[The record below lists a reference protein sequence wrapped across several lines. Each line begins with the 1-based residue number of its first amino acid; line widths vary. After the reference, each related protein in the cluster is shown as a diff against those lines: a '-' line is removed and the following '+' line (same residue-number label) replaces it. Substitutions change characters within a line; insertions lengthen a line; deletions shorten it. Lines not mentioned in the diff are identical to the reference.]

1 MLLSNVC
8 CACPEYFVGRGKF
21 QGQNEWSSQSE
32 VVNVRC
38 PCNMGGY
45 YTMGF
50 DNELV
55 SSLHTLDEIVDI
67 ERSKG
72 RRSNIVGFLRAQH
85 DDAIT
90 EKLLR

>member
-1 MLLSNVC
+1 
-8 CACPEYFVGRGKF
+8 
-21 QGQNEWSSQSE
+21 
-32 VVNVRC
+32 
-38 PCNMGGY
+38 MGGY